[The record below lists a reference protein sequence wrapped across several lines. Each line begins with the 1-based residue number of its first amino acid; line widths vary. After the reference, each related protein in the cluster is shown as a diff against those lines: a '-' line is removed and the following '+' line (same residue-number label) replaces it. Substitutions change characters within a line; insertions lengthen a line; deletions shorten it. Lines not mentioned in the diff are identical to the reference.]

1 MLQERTKFIQVV
13 VGLSSLDF
21 SRLGW
26 DRTMMLRLR
35 TSPGLTFRH
44 STDPM
49 VRIRD
54 YGESAYDTQWAI
66 CVPVKVGDKEKEKWY
81 VTARALSVSR
91 AEVMVGR
98 ATLVWLVKEL
108 NSDLSGVIQGVRPIC
123 VNFNM
128 SHADWDSRQSFL
140 S

>member
-1 MLQERTKFIQVV
+1 
-13 VGLSSLDF
+13 
-21 SRLGW
+21 
-26 DRTMMLRLR
+26 
-35 TSPGLTFRH
+35 
-44 STDPM
+44 M

-66 CVPVKVGDKEKEKWY
+66 AVPVQEGDEEKKKWY

-108 NSDLSGVIQGVRPIC
+108 NSDLSGVIRGVRPIC
-123 VNFNM
+123 VT
-128 SHADWDSRQSFL
+128 L
-140 S
+140 T